1 MSVLDQLASVQGIR
15 GTEPNKILARKIA
28 EVNDAGAVKE
38 LVDNLANKNRNIQ
51 SDCIKTLYEAA
62 EINPKLIAPYVK
74 AFGTLLKHKNNRL
87 VWGAMTALDAIAG
100 EQKAA
105 VYAMLPDIMDIAEK
119 GTVITKDHA
128 VGILIKLS
136 ADEKYASDTLPLLL
150 DQLKHAA
157 NNQFAMYAE
166 NSLPVIA
173 AQDKKTFIDILS
185 SRINE
190 LEKDSQKKRIEKLLK
205 KLSR

>member
-1 MSVLDQLASVQGIR
+1 MSILEQLASVQGIR
-15 GTEPNKILARKIA
+15 GTVPNKILAKKIA
-28 EVNDAGAVKE
+28 ADNDVAAVKE

-62 EINPKLIAPYVK
+62 EINPKLIAPHVK
-74 AFGTLLKHKNNRL
+74 AFGAVLKHKNNRL
-87 VWGAMTALDAIAG
+87 VWGAMTALDAITA
-100 EQKAA
+100 EQRP
-105 VYAMLPDIMDIAEK
+105 VIYSMLPDIMDVAEK

-128 VGILIKLS
+128 VGILIKLA
-136 ADEKYASDTLPLLL
+136 ADKKYAPDALPLLL

-166 NSLPVIA
+166 NSLPVIGE
-173 AQDKKTFIDILS
+173 QDKKAFADILS
-185 SRINE
+185 SRITD